1 MLTKCIL
8 QLVYFTALFPYLILL
23 ILLARAATL
32 PGEFGP
38 PAGITDLSPSNR
50 LRGRYYI
57 LSHSTMG
64 KTDGNKRKS
73 IFSEAFYRL
82 ASVDILLND

>member
-1 MLTKCIL
+1 MLTKSIS

-38 PAGITDLSPSNR
+38 QPG
-50 LRGRYYI
+50 
-57 LSHSTMG
+57 
-64 KTDGNKRKS
+64 
-73 IFSEAFYRL
+73 
-82 ASVDILLND
+82 